1 VQKLDALQRAHY
13 EAGMRRE
20 REFKRMAHDIART
33 REQLDIL
40 GPVAEAAAKRAD
52 TPAHVEVGGRGYAE
66 RKDAAEPFAAAARGT
81 FDGLR
86 NRPCYEQWPVAT
98 INGVTVVGRRDS
110 LNGKLV
116 LSSMLRRP
124 KPPSPKPTCTP
135 PSPHCRCSAQNRSAA
150 PNHGAYYSAPKTSRK
165 TCPTT
170 TAG

>member
-98 INGVTVVGRRDS
+98 INGVTVVGRRHS

-116 LSSMLRRP
+116 FSLDAPSAEASITQADLYATIPTLSVQRAEPVS
-124 KPPSPKPTCTP
+124 
-135 PSPHCRCSAQNRSAA
+135 SA
-150 PNHGAYYSAPKTSRK
+150 KSRGLLQR
-165 TCPTT
+165 
-170 TAG
+170 AENI